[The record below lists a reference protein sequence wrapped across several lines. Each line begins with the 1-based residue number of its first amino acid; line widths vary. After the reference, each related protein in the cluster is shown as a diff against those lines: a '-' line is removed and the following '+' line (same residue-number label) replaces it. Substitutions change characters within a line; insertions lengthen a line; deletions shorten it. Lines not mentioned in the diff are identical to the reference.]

1 MENEM
6 KAVIASSLMSDSDC
20 TIVIESEAE
29 VEEHCKPTAAPEDTC
44 VYLGMNG
51 AGWQCQFQ
59 SIRFMMYKSQRE
71 SEGNPMTAKREG
83 CQRVLDWFKTFEW
96 GVDKLGTVHEI

>member
-1 MENEM
+1 M

-51 AGWQCQFQ
+51 AGWQCQF
-59 SIRFMMYKSQRE
+59 
-71 SEGNPMTAKREG
+71 
-83 CQRVLDWFKTFEW
+83 LDWFKTFEW
-96 GVDKLGTVHEI
+96 GVDKLGTVHDI